1 MKKILILVVIYNKY
15 ITCIEAN
22 INVFKSISCF
32 DKSILIVDNSDK
44 NNQKA
49 EYETFE
55 KANRE
60 YCENNG
66 LLYYNMNGNKG
77 ISKAYNKAIEELFDN
92 NAKYDFLIIFDDDTP
107 INNEYFEAL
116 NKYENEHPDIDI
128 FVPIVYGQDG
138 VIYSP
143 NEFHFLKNR
152 FIKDPNEDISQDKF
166 NAIASGLAIRS
177 RVLEN
182 YRFNERLFV
191 DQVDQYFF
199 CEQRKL
205 KRKFYKMDVIIHQNF
220 YQRGSEI
227 DPSYVMQRL
236 KQRIK
241 DIYIHARLMKE
252 SKYLFLAFA
261 KNIGLCI
268 QLSIKTKSI
277 SLLMKML
284 VYTITG
290 VTFYFNEIS

>member
-15 ITCIEAN
+15 ITSIEAN

-49 EYETFE
+49 EYETIE

-143 NEFHFLKNR
+143 NEFNFLKNK
-152 FIKDPNEDISQDKF
+152 FIKNPNDSVSQDKF

-199 CEQRKL
+199 CEQRRL

-220 YQRGSEI
+220 YQRGNDI
-227 DPSYVMQRL
+227 DPSYAMQRI
-236 KQRIK
+236 KQRIN
-241 DIYIHARLMKE
+241 DIYIHAYLMGKK
-252 SKYLFLAFA
+252 KYLFLAII
-261 KNIGLCI
+261 KNFGLCLQI
-268 QLSIKTKSI
+268 SLKTKSFKVFKESI
-277 SLLMKML
+277 LNLFKRMSW
-284 VYTITG
+284 YS
-290 VTFYFNEIS
+290 NEIS